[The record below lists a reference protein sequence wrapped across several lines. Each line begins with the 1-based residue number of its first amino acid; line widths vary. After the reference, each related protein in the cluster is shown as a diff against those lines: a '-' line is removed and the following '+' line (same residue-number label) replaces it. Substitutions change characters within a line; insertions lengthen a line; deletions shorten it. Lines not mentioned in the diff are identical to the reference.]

1 MDETREIH
9 REMNTL
15 WLYYRIILG
24 AVIITFLLTQIRFYR
39 MSSHYQEVIQQ
50 NQEMIA
56 ELEFQNAVLQQVISI
71 LEEVNGDGPQRT
83 YLEEKHGFD
92 GESCMYDRKILQII
106 AGK

>member
-15 WLYYRIILG
+15 WLCYRIVLG
-24 AVIITFLLTQIRFYR
+24 SVIITFLLTQIRFYR
-39 MSSHYQEVIQQ
+39 MRSHCEEVIQQ

-56 ELEFQNAVLQQVISI
+56 ELEFQNAILQQIISI
-71 LEEVNGDGPQRT
+71 SVNGDGPQRA

-92 GESCMYDRKILQII
+92 EQSCMYDRKILQII